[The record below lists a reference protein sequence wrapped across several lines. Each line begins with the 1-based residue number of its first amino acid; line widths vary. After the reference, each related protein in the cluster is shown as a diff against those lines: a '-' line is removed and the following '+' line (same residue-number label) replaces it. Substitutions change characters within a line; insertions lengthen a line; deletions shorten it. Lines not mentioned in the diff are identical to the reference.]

1 MKRSIFPICN
11 GRPERAPVIAGHTF
25 ILCWR
30 CSMVCFGALIMVLF
44 LCFLKDSISCK
55 TRILGGAL
63 CIPML
68 IDGIRQ
74 YIFNSESNNFLRA
87 FTGLL
92 FGFGIVF
99 LFY

>member
-74 YIFNSESNNFLRA
+74 YLIVRVIIFYVPLR
-87 FTGLL
+87 GYYSVLE
-92 FGFGIVF
+92 
-99 LFY
+99 